1 MFWDANMEHIPLENR
16 PPSSL
21 FGGYDRAPF
30 GDVLTGHQHQGFGRK
45 IQHDHHS
52 HDGVKRRRRKAKC
65 PVQQVHQRQAA
76 NLRER
81 KRMQSIN
88 DAFEG
93 LREHIPTLPYEKRL
107 SKVDTLK
114 LAIGYIN
121 FLAEMVTSDA
131 SSGDGLNNSGQEI
144 QKKVIICHRGS
155 PSPSEMGGLQP
166 LAGHSLSWC
175 SEKKTSPGPNNT
187 MTAKVWTPEDPRQVK
202 FTSLDLDTS
211 LDSMGS
217 PPLML

>member
-21 FGGYDRAPF
+21 FGGYERSPF
-30 GDVLTGHQHQGFGRK
+30 GDVIPVHQHQAFGRRAS
-45 IQHDHHS
+45 HDHHPGH

-121 FLAEMVTSDA
+121 FLAEMVTSDVN
-131 SSGDGLNNSGQEI
+131 SPDGSPSAGQDH
-144 QKKVIICHRGS
+144 QKKVINCVYGKITTIYI
-155 PSPSEMGGLQP
+155 L
-166 LAGHSLSWC
+166 
-175 SEKKTSPGPNNT
+175 KKVNY
-187 MTAKVWTPEDPRQVK
+187 
-202 FTSLDLDTS
+202 
-211 LDSMGS
+211 
-217 PPLML
+217 

>member
-1 MFWDANMEHIPLENR
+1 MFWDTNMEHIPLENR

-21 FGGYDRAPF
+21 FGGYERAPF
-30 GDVLTGHQHQGFGRK
+30 GDVIPVHQQYGRGRAT
-45 IQHDHHS
+45 HEHH
-52 HDGVKRRRRKAKC
+52 HHHEGVKRRRRKAKC

-121 FLAEMVTSDA
+121 FLAEMVTSDVN
-131 SSGDGLNNSGQEI
+131 SPDGSQNGGQEH

-155 PSPSEMGGLQP
+155 PSPSEMGLQP

-175 SEKKTSPGPNNT
+175 SEKKTSPGPNHT
-187 MTAKVWTPEDPRQVK
+187 MTAKVWTPEDPRQLK
-202 FTSLDLDTS
+202 FTSMDMDGS
-211 LDSMGS
+211 LDSHLGS
-217 PPLML
+217 PPLVL